1 METAVQ
7 EVINDNTEFNKETV
21 ELLLETAKAEY
32 DNEHN
37 RTSIIDSKTNISL
50 PIISAF
56 FLALIQLNDYK
67 AIFKLPTTT
76 FLQWILPAILFF
88 SYSCALVFGLI
99 SVFLMTRVI
108 LTKEYKT
115 IKIQDLYDEDYLK
128 KISVFLS
135 IKLINLYC
143 ESTLH
148 NKLQNDQRVMWYRHS
163 WFLMFIT
170 LTLYL
175 IYIIVKANLC

>member
-1 METAVQ
+1 MDTTKQ
-7 EVINDNTEFNKETV
+7 EPDTIFNERTV
-21 ELLLETAKAEY
+21 DLLLSTAKSEY
-32 DNEHN
+32 ENEHN

-56 FLALIQLNDYK
+56 FLAFVQLNDYK
-67 AIFKLPTTT
+67 TIFELSTNT
-76 FLQWILPAILFF
+76 FAEWLLPATLFF
-88 SYSCALVFGLI
+88 SYTCALVLGLI

-115 IKIQDLYDEDYLK
+115 IKIHDLYDEDYLK
-128 KISVFLS
+128 EISVFLS

-148 NKLQNDQRVMWYRHS
+148 NKIQNDQRVKWYRHS
-163 WFLMFIT
+163 WILMFIT
-170 LTLYL
+170 LILYL
-175 IYIIVKANLC
+175 IYIIVKTNM